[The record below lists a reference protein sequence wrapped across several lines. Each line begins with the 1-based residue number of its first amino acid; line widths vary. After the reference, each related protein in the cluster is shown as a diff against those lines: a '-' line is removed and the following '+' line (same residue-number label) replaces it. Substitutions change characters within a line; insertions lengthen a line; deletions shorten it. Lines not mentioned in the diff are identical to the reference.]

1 MLRHWFHFYAT
12 ISPGVLHKM
21 YLSFHILENSGAKI
35 CAINIRSN
43 HVIVDLKS
51 WISMISRK
59 TGTTIL
65 AGAVLAIA
73 GVIVTSMLLATKP
86 SIIQI
91 NDGSFKILELPYTY
105 TKNDAYVLVVGSA
118 VGGMMLSYILTMLFV
133 TGRNEVENMIMEG
146 KPVGN
151 PISHTDDVAAVEH
164 VEDDSQLIDAVL
176 TALEGDEKKLVKE
189 IANHDGEML
198 QNELVLSLNFSK
210 AKVSRMLTDLEKRGL
225 LVKKQYGLTNK
236 VALADKLRGEK
247 NEK

>member
-1 MLRHWFHFYAT
+1 L
-12 ISPGVLHKM
+12 GK
-21 YLSFHILENSGAKI
+21 GAG
-35 CAINIRSN
+35 
-43 HVIVDLKS
+43 L
-51 WISMISRK
+51 MISRK

-65 AGAVLAIA
+65 AGAVLMIA

-105 TKNDAYVLVVGSA
+105 TKNDAYVLVIGSA
-118 VGGMMLSYILTMLFV
+118 VGGMMLSYILTNLFAS
-133 TGRNEVENMIMEG
+133 GKSEVKSMIIEET
-146 KPVGN
+146 PAEIPAHN
-151 PISHTDDVAAVEH
+151 TDIAAIVEH
-164 VEDDSQLIDAVL
+164 VKDDSQLIDAVL

-189 IANHDGEML
+189 IADHGGEML

-225 LVKKQYGLTNK
+225 VVKKQYGLTNK
-236 VALADKLRGEK
+236 IALADKLRGEK